1 MQLLKAL
8 VTTAFWLVGALST
21 DALSAWPSTTV
32 GVECRDEDWAK
43 VHKLVCKENQV
54 RKMKWGKQDRKQKG
68 LEKVEEFVKECAELE

>member
-1 MQLLKAL
+1 M
-8 VTTAFWLVGALST
+8 
-21 DALSAWPSTTV
+21 

-43 VHKLVCKENQV
+43 VHKLVCKEDQV